1 MEVYLVQHGEAKPEA
16 EDPQRPLTER
26 GRVEVERVAR
36 RTAEAGIRISRILH
50 SGKLRARQTAE
61 IFARYLCPAQGIDE
75 VEGLSPLDDPNMAR
89 NLIETSP
96 EPLMLV
102 GHLPHLSRLASAL
115 ILGETERE
123 IIRFRTGG
131 VVCLVRVGKGWQFG
145 WALTP
150 EVVA

>member
-1 MEVYLVQHGEAKPEA
+1 EA
-16 EDPQRPLTER
+16 EDPQRPLTDR
-26 GRVEVERVAR
+26 GREEVERVAQR
-36 RTAEAGIRISRILH
+36 AAEAGIRISRILH

-61 IFARYLCPAQGIDE
+61 IFARYLSPAQGIGE
-75 VEGLSPLDDPNMAR
+75 VEGLSPLDDPNMAK

-115 ILGETERE
+115 VLGEAGRE
-123 IIRFRTGG
+123 IIRFRMGG
-131 VVCLVRVGKGWQFG
+131 VVCLVWVGEGWQFG

-150 EVVA
+150 EVVGTD